1 MSSTVLSSLG
11 LPHIV
16 LRGSPY
22 ERGRRYG
29 EAARDRIAHA
39 RGMYAKVFAHRAGL
53 DWPEAVRRALTYER
67 AIGEFAPV
75 CLDEMRGLAK
85 GADIAWGDVM
95 AINARSELMYSH
107 AGGGSAAAALSG
119 ECTSFAV
126 LPEASANHH
135 TLVGQNWDWLPFA
148 LDTAV
153 VLEVHRNDLPSYIT
167 IAEAGH
173 FSKVGFNAAGL
184 GVCTN
189 TLLSTRDQ
197 GADGVPYHSVLRSL
211 MDATTISGALR
222 TIYAAPRALSANYLL
237 AHSDG
242 QAVNVETTA
251 GDASGVHV
259 SLPQNGHL
267 VHGNHFLAPHFAPLD
282 ARVAQYPD
290 SIFRVDTM
298 RRGLDAAGGAVSI
311 AVAQATLRDHRN
323 LPEAVCSHPDP
334 LKNPL
339 ESRTTV
345 ISVVADLEVGE
356 LWMTPGPPCES
367 EYRRFDFSARF
378 KGN

>member
-1 MSSTVLSSLG
+1 MSAAKLSSLG

-16 LRGSPY
+16 LNGPPY
-22 ERGRRYG
+22 ERGRQYG

-39 RGMYAKVFAHRAGL
+39 LAMYAKVFEHRVGL
-53 DWPEAVRRALTYER
+53 EWREAVRRALTYER
-67 AIGEFAPV
+67 AIGEFSPV

-85 GADIAWGDVM
+85 GAGIAWGDVM
-95 AINARSELMYSH
+95 AINARSELMYAH
-107 AGGGSAAAALSG
+107 AGKMSVAAAFSG

-126 LPEASANHH
+126 LPEASANQH

-148 LDTAV
+148 LETAV
-153 VLEVHRNDLPSYIT
+153 VLEVHRDDLPSYIT
-167 IAEAGH
+167 LAEAGH
-173 FSKVGFNAAGL
+173 FAKVGFNASGL

-189 TLLSTRDQ
+189 TLVSTRDD
-197 GADGVPYHSVLRSL
+197 GAAGVPYHTVLRCL
-211 MDATTISGALR
+211 MDATSISGAMS

-242 QAVNVETTA
+242 QAANVETTA
-251 GDASGVHV
+251 GDASGVYV
-259 SLPQNGHL
+259 SLPQNGML
-267 VHGNHFLAPHFAPLD
+267 VHANHFLAPGFAPFD
-282 ARVAQYPD
+282 ARVALHPD
-290 SIFRVDTM
+290 SILRVDTM

-311 AVAQATLRDHRN
+311 AQAQATLRDHRN

-334 LKNPL
+334 RKNPL

-345 ISVVADLEVGE
+345 ISVIADLDVGE
-356 LWMTPGPPCES
+356 LWMTPGPPCQS
-367 EYRRFDFSARF
+367 EYRHLDFSARF

>member
-1 MSSTVLSSLG
+1 MTSTTLSPLG

-16 LRGSPY
+16 LSGPPY
-22 ERGRRYG
+22 ERGRQYG
-29 EAARDRIAHA
+29 EAARERIARA
-39 RGMYAKVFAHRAGL
+39 RTMYAEVFAHRVGL
-53 DWPEAVRRALTYER
+53 DWQEAVRRALTYER
-67 AIGEFAPV
+67 AIGEFSPV
-75 CLDEMRGLAK
+75 CLEEMHGLSK

-95 AINARSELMYSH
+95 AINARSELMYAH
-107 AGGGSAAAALSG
+107 AGGVSAAAALSG

-153 VLEVHRNDLPSYIT
+153 VLEVHRDDLPSYIT
-167 IAEAGH
+167 VAEAGH
-173 FSKVGFNAAGL
+173 FAKVGFNAAGL

-189 TLLSTRDQ
+189 TLVSTRDF
-197 GADGVPYHSVLRSL
+197 GAGGVPYHSVLRTL
-211 MDATTISGALR
+211 MDATTISNAIR

-242 QAVNVETTA
+242 QAVNVETTS
-251 GDASGVHV
+251 GDASGVHAF
-259 SLPQNGHL
+259 LPENGLL
-267 VHGNHFLAPHFAPLD
+267 VHGNHFLAPDFAPLD
-282 ARVAQYPD
+282 ARVAQHPD
-290 SIFRVDTM
+290 TIFRVDTM
-298 RRGLDAAGGAVSI
+298 RRGLVAAGGAVSI
-311 AVAQATLRDHRN
+311 AQAQATLRDHRN

-334 LKNPL
+334 LKNAL

-345 ISVVADLEVGE
+345 ISIIADLDVGE
-356 LWMTPGPPCES
+356 LWMTPGPPCQS
-367 EYRRFDFSARF
+367 EYRHLSFSARF